1 MTIYQV
7 DPQRIERNWNAI
19 TAELDVPTP
28 SIAERM
34 LGRIGLPAHMTRL
47 ALATPSLR
55 RIWFAATVLVVVIGL
70 ASADSTQTRDAI
82 FTFLIIAPLL
92 PLLGVAMAYGTEA
105 DPAHEIG
112 LATPIRGLRLVLTRT
127 VVVLVC
133 SALALAVVA
142 VFSGDPMA
150 LAWLLPGLALTLL
163 SLAGSTITSPR
174 RSAAAVGGAWLTVAL
189 VLNGAATDPVSA
201 LLRPGQALSILTAAA
216 AGVVIYQRRNQFDF
230 VSDAT

>member
-19 TAELDVPTP
+19 TAELDLPAP
-28 SIAERM
+28 SVIERL

-55 RIWFAATVLVVVIGL
+55 RIWFIATALVVVIGL
-70 ASADSTQTRDAI
+70 ASADSTRTQDSI

-92 PLLGVAMAYGTEA
+92 PVLGVAMAYGTEA
-105 DPAHEIG
+105 DPAHEIS
-112 LATPIRGLRLVLTRT
+112 LATPIRGLRLVLTRA
-127 VVVLVC
+127 VVVLLC
-133 SALALAVVA
+133 SAVALAVVA

-163 SLAGSTITSPR
+163 SLAGSTLTSPR
-174 RSAAAVGGAWLTVAL
+174 RAAAVVGGAWLMVIL
-189 VLNGAATDPVSA
+189 MLNGATTDPISA
-201 LLRPGQALSILTAAA
+201 LLRPGQALSVLAATAA
-216 AGVVIYQRRNQFDF
+216 GLIIYQRRNQFDF
-230 VSDAT
+230 VSDA